1 MNWHRRL
8 TQAREAKNIKKSA
21 FAKLIGVS
29 APTVTDWEN
38 GETKMI
44 EGANLIKVCNALE
57 ISPDWLIHGVE
68 DTVDLYPG
76 AQRVVAADLSTS
88 YQIPKV
94 TLRLQAGIT
103 GFQTEPDRRDGGVQV
118 IPRGWADRKGYDP
131 AHLLAIQVKGE
142 SMEPTLYE
150 GDTVVIN
157 LADKTPQDNAVFAVN
172 YGGEAVVKR
181 MSRDA
186 GSWWL
191 MSDNAD
197 QRKFYRRLCKG
208 DECII
213 IGRVV
218 RREGDHF

>member
-1 MNWHRRL
+1 MNWHIRL

-21 FAKLIGVS
+21 FARLVGVS

-44 EGANLIKVCNALE
+44 EGANLIKVCNALD
-57 ISPDWLIHGVE
+57 ITPDWLLHGVE
-68 DTVDLYPG
+68 NIVDLFPG
-76 AQRVVAADLSTS
+76 AQRVVPADQSTS

-103 GFQTEPDRRDGGVQV
+103 GFQTEPDRRDGGVQD
-118 IPRGWADRKGYDP
+118 ISRGWVDRKGFDP
-131 AHLLAIQVKGE
+131 ANLLAIQVKGE

-157 LADKTPQDNAVFAVN
+157 LADKTPQDNAVFALN
-172 YGGEAVVKR
+172 YDGEAVVKR

-186 GSWWL
+186 GNWWL
-191 MSDNAD
+191 MSDNPD
-197 QRKFYRRLCKG
+197 QRRFYRRMCTG
-208 DECII
+208 AECII
-213 IGRVV
+213 IGRIV